1 MKKYVFLIL
10 SLILVRNSLS
20 QSTDIFDEG
29 YFVNTISELLDNNI
43 DSIKL
48 YSGIDSINIHPEPF
62 YTYIIKKY
70 EDKTYIT
77 RKSKV
82 YSIADRNKTISIQ
95 VFRLNKFL
103 EIEEV
108 LATGVQSGVILN
120 NTTNRKIID
129 YKKGKINMITEIRNN
144 FSDTTITN
152 FNYFGDLVWKVNIQ
166 SNRSVEGE
174 NILTN
179 KVIYIEY
186 YRNGEILKTI
196 KE

>member
-1 MKKYVFLIL
+1 MKKYVFL
-10 SLILVRNSLS
+10 SLILVLVRNSLS
-20 QSTDIFDEG
+20 QSTDIFDES

-62 YTYIIKKY
+62 YTYFIEKH
-70 EDKTYIT
+70 EENTYIT
-77 RKSKV
+77 KRSSLFHFFDQKMFSTQV
-82 YSIADRNKTISIQ
+82 YT
-95 VFRLNKFL
+95 LNKFL